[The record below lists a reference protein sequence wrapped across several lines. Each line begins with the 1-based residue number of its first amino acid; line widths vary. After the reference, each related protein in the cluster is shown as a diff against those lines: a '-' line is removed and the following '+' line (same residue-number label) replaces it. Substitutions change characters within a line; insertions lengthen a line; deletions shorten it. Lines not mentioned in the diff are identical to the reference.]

1 MKNVK
6 ISTLVRVALLILA
19 LGNLICAAVGV
30 VPEEFVADSEIYRVG
45 SVVVTVVMSVVAAWK
60 NNSFTP
66 EAIEADDFLHS
77 LLDAKKSGTTTTAST
92 TPTEEANTKAP
103 EVATTT
109 EESTADENANTS
121 SEETIKQ

>member
-92 TPTEEANTKAP
+92 TPTEKANTEAP
-103 EVATTT
+103 GVATTT

-121 SEETIKQ
+121 SEETTNQ

>member
-6 ISTLVRVALLILA
+6 TSTLVRVALLILA
-19 LGNLICAAVGV
+19 LGNLICAAMGV

-77 LLDAKKSGTTTTAST
+77 LLDAKKSGITTTAST
-92 TPTEEANTKAP
+92 TPTEEANAEAP
-103 EVATTT
+103 EVATAT
-109 EESTADENANTS
+109 EESAADENGNTS
-121 SEETIKQ
+121 SEETTNH